1 MKILFS
7 KFKSVLILTV
17 ILFVTAWTLC
27 AQSPDLDVL
36 FKKRKKVEAV
46 DATALEAKILLEWS
60 KSGSAAIDYLLTRAR
75 LAIDAQ
81 DYKVA
86 LQHLNA
92 LPDHAPEF
100 SKDWNLSAVV
110 LYQPAKAGPALAAI
124 ERALAL
130 DQGILEL

>member
-7 KFKSVLILTV
+7 KLKSVLTITV
-17 ILFVTAWTLC
+17 ILFLTAGTLC
-27 AQSPDLDVL
+27 AQSPDLEVL
-36 FKKRKKVEAV
+36 FKKLKKVGPV
-46 DATALEAKILLEWS
+46 DAPALEAKILLEWS
-60 KSGSAAIDYLLTRAR
+60 KSGSAAIDYLLTRVR

-110 LYQPAKAGPALAAI
+110 LY
-124 ERALAL
+124 
-130 DQGILEL
+130 